1 MSLNLN
7 FGPFMKNATKFYFVW
22 ELNNAHPEVS
32 SRAESEALNWFS
44 LAMSSS
50 SHNVNKDILPI
61 ELFVGENHDSSLQ

>member
-7 FGPFMKNATKFYFVW
+7 FEPFMKNATKFYFVW

-44 LAMSSS
+44 LAMSSR
-50 SHNVNKDILPI
+50 SHNMNKDILPI
-61 ELFVGENHDSSLQ
+61 ELFVGENQDSSLQ